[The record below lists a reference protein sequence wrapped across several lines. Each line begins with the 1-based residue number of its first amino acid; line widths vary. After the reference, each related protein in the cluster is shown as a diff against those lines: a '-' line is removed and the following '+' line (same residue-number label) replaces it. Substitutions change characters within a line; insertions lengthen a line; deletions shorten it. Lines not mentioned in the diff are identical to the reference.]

1 MAQQRTRNDNEQ
13 QNDNVSFLND
23 KESVKQSQGTLY
35 SQIYLFPANWR
46 SREVDYYMIAS
57 SPHAPVCLSVSICNI
72 SVYNRGL
79 LRPEFH
85 SQPRLARLMPLTAD
99 V

>member
-1 MAQQRTRNDNEQ
+1 MSSRMTMCR
-13 QNDNVSFLND
+13 FLTTKNR
-23 KESVKQSQGTLY
+23 SSRVKVLY